1 MGRAIDLFVTYRF
14 IKLLVTPF
22 EKTDAYRLGIIDAD
36 GKRILVPGTTNK
48 PTPLRTVEEKSAY
61 TVLHKLVFNIK
72 KIFAKVPGLRTKLG
86 TYAAALFL
94 LKDTFKESV
103 DDPDIF
109 EKEFM
114 KYLKEQGYE
123 IDDTISEEVIGFG
136 EVLPKGEYKLA
147 NDILNKEEEELSA
160 KKGDKV
166 VAFDDEAPVDT
177 ILGVDIFPVVHVK
190 TQEKIYSGNEREKI
204 ISYTLTSIQT
214 ILAQN
219 RFAKI
224 AYEYF
229 KSLKEP
235 YVSPIAS
242 NIIKPIILMS
252 LIKLKVKNKLEFT
265 NMNLKKSLNSIKN
278 KIGEILG
285 HYPNLLV
292 NISELTPKAIPSSD
306 IIKKYQRNL

>member
-190 TQEKIYSGNEREKI
+190 TQEKIYVG
-204 ISYTLTSIQT
+204 
-214 ILAQN
+214 
-219 RFAKI
+219 
-224 AYEYF
+224 
-229 KSLKEP
+229 
-235 YVSPIAS
+235 
-242 NIIKPIILMS
+242 
-252 LIKLKVKNKLEFT
+252 LED
-265 NMNLKKSLNSIKN
+265 LKK
-278 KIGEILG
+278 
-285 HYPNLLV
+285 
-292 NISELTPKAIPSSD
+292 
-306 IIKKYQRNL
+306 